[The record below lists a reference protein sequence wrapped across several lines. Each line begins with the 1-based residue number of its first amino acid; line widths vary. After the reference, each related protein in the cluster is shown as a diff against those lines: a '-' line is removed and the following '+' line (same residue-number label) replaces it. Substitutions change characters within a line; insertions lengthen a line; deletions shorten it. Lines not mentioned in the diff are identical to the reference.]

1 MLNSCSLYTFSQ
13 LIEVKEII
21 GVCDPSYKDI
31 FEGFRSPLSPLSLS
45 LSCVRV
51 VGFLCIKCICHLTMF
66 YTDGSSTIKDILS
79 NVFLFLR
86 NQREDLCG
94 TSIHTPWEGKT
105 RFCLQWTSGSSK
117 FFFFLFSSSKSYF
130 FSNQILFLIC
140 SIMSL

>member
-21 GVCDPSYKDI
+21 VVCDPSYKDV
-31 FEGFRSPLSPLSLS
+31 FEGFRSPLSLSLT
-45 LSCVRV
+45 LTLACVRV

-66 YTDGSSTIKDILS
+66 YTAGSSTIKDIQS

-94 TSIHTPWEGKT
+94 T
-105 RFCLQWTSGSSK
+105 
-117 FFFFLFSSSKSYF
+117 
-130 FSNQILFLIC
+130 
-140 SIMSL
+140 

>member
-21 GVCDPSYKDI
+21 VVCDPSYKDV
-31 FEGFRSPLSPLSLS
+31 FEGFRSPLSLSLS
-45 LSCVRV
+45 LSLSLTLTLACVRV

-66 YTDGSSTIKDILS
+66 YTAGSSTIKDIQS

-94 TSIHTPWEGKT
+94 T
-105 RFCLQWTSGSSK
+105 
-117 FFFFLFSSSKSYF
+117 
-130 FSNQILFLIC
+130 
-140 SIMSL
+140 